1 MDLLKLD
8 LMLSINLVLQIYTN
22 LKNLD
27 LYQMKFQTKAKNMTV
42 MKILLCNRHNLIQ
55 RSIQNSQTITLLKDL
70 KKYLVIIKCKKI
82 HIILNAVK
90 VFKINRLKV
99 KKMILIDH

>member
-27 LYQMKFQTKAKNMTV
+27 LYQMKFLTKAKNMTV

-55 RSIQNSQTITLLKDL
+55 RSI
-70 KKYLVIIKCKKI
+70 
-82 HIILNAVK
+82 
-90 VFKINRLKV
+90 
-99 KKMILIDH
+99 

>member
-27 LYQMKFQTKAKNMTV
+27 LYQMKFLTKAKNMIV
-42 MKILLCNRHNLIQ
+42 MTILLCNRHNLIQ

-70 KKYLVIIKCKKI
+70 KKYLVIIKCKKT

-99 KKMILIDH
+99 KKMTLIDH